1 MLKVCI
7 CDKKHMNVV
16 NVYTH
21 IGTHTHTLAYN
32 NTHNTVYFNI
42 FYTIP
47 VMVMAPVMTV
57 MMGHV
62 QTCCNAVVVIKILG
76 NFKSISGPD
85 IVKGRIEQV
94 RHGW

>member
-1 MLKVCI
+1 
-7 CDKKHMNVV
+7 
-16 NVYTH
+16 
-21 IGTHTHTLAYN
+21 
-32 NTHNTVYFNI
+32 
-42 FYTIP
+42 
-47 VMVMAPVMTV
+47 MVMAPVMTV